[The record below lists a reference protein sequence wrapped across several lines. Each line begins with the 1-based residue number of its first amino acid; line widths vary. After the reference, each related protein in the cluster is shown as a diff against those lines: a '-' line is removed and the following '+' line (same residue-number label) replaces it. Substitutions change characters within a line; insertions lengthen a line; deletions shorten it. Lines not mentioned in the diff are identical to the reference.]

1 MYTLPKTEPMFLKVS
16 MGKED
21 IEMEYDTNYWI
32 EHRSM
37 ILSQYEKHLKKNEK
51 TLIILTKRFESI
63 LSDIDCKAQVKG
75 RIKSFEAFY
84 RKLLMR
90 SQSGVIDK
98 PFETITD
105 IIASRI
111 IVPFLEDLASVEKLI
126 KDNFHV
132 VETEY
137 KSRELSIREFGY
149 DSIHL
154 LVKIP
159 EDIALKV
166 KSSKEIK
173 IEIQLRTILQDA
185 WAEVE
190 HELIYKTSIDKIE
203 DTIRRKMIAINAT
216 LSLGDTIFQ
225 EIREYQRKRYSD
237 IQERQKKLMDKVST
251 IPEKREKLKIDS
263 DKITNDRSDKKN
275 NGTNEKNQET
285 PLSMNNYEKH
295 STNDL
300 LVEAMN
306 AHLENRLAD
315 AIKLYTQLILVSP
328 NHYIYNHRGLVYFTL
343 SEYEK
348 AIDDFS
354 TAIRM
359 VPKDTRVYTNRG
371 LAYRMLKRYDDSLK
385 DFNKSLELNPLWPD
399 TFYGRSL
406 TYYDLGDIQ
415 HALEDCDKAISIK
428 PDFKQA
434 VRFKQFILNQ
444 QMN

>member
-1 MYTLPKTEPMFLKVS
+1 
-16 MGKED
+16 
-21 IEMEYDTNYWI
+21 MEYDTNYWM
-32 EHRSM
+32 ENKSKL
-37 ILSQYEKHLKKNEK
+37 LSVYEKNLKKNEK
-51 TLIILTKRFESI
+51 ALNILTKRFESI
-63 LSDIDCKAQVKG
+63 LTGSDCNAQIKG
-75 RIKSFEAFY
+75 RIKSPEAFY
-84 RKLLMR
+84 RKLLTR
-90 SQSGVIDK
+90 SQSGIIDK

-105 IIASRI
+105 IIATRI
-111 IVPFLEDLASVEKLI
+111 VVPFLEDLDSVEKLI
-126 KDNFHV
+126 KNNFQV

-154 LVKIP
+154 LIKIP
-159 EDIALKV
+159 EDIAAKV
-166 KSSKEIK
+166 KNSKEMK

-203 DTIRRKMIAINAT
+203 DTIRRKMIAVNAT

-225 EIREYQRKRYSD
+225 EIREYQRKRYKD
-237 IQERQKKLMDKVST
+237 IQERHAKLMDKVST
-251 IPEKREKLKIDS
+251 IPEKMEKLKVDS
-263 DKITNDRSDKKN
+263 DVITNYKI
-275 NGTNEKNQET
+275 NEKINDKINEQIQET
-285 PLSMNNYEKH
+285 PSKFEPVNIAKDEKH
-295 STNDL
+295 GLNDL

-306 AHLENRLAD
+306 AHLENRLVD
-315 AIKLYTQLILVSP
+315 AIRLYTQLILVSP

-343 SEYEK
+343 SEYDK
-348 AIDDFS
+348 AINDFT
-354 TAIRM
+354 TAIKM
-359 VPKDTRVYTNRG
+359 APKDTRVYTNRG
-371 LAYRMLKRYDDSLK
+371 LTYRMLKRYDESLK

>member
-1 MYTLPKTEPMFLKVS
+1 
-16 MGKED
+16 
-21 IEMEYDTNYWI
+21 MEYDTNYWMGNK
-32 EHRSM
+32 SKL
-37 ILSQYEKHLKKNEK
+37 LSEYEKHLKKNEK
-51 TLIILTKRFESI
+51 ILNLLTKKLESI
-63 LSDIDCKAQVKG
+63 LSDSDCNAQIKG

-84 RKLLMR
+84 RKLLTR
-90 SQSGVIDK
+90 SQHGIIDK
-98 PFETITD
+98 PFDTITD
-105 IIASRI
+105 IIAARI
-111 IVPFLEDLASVEKLI
+111 VVPFLEDLDSVEKLI
-126 KDNFHV
+126 IDDFQV

-154 LVKIP
+154 LIKIP
-159 EDIALKV
+159 EYIAHKV
-166 KSSKEIK
+166 KSSKDMK

-190 HELIYKTSIDKIE
+190 HELIYKTSIDYVE
-203 DTIRRKMIAINAT
+203 DTIRRKMIAVNAT

-225 EIREYQRKRYSD
+225 EIREYQRKRYND
-237 IQERQKKLMDKVST
+237 IQGRHSKLMDKVST
-251 IPEKREKLKIDS
+251 IPEKTGKI
-263 DKITNDRSDKKN
+263 KIETNIVTNDRSDKIDGK
-275 NGTNEKNQET
+275 TQAT
-285 PLSMNNYEKH
+285 PLNVRKDVKH
-295 STNDL
+295 GLNDL
-300 LVEAMN
+300 FVEAMN
-306 AHLENRLAD
+306 AHLENRLTD

-348 AIDDFS
+348 AIDDFT
-354 TAIRM
+354 TAIHM
-359 VPKDTRVYTNRG
+359 SPKDTRVYTNRG
-371 LAYRMLKRYDDSLK
+371 LTYRMLKRYGESLK